1 MTLSAIV
8 LAAGKGTRMKSDLP
22 KPLHTVRGR
31 SLLGWVI
38 HALEGAALEN
48 VAVVVGHGRELVVES
63 LDATFD
69 RHFLYAEQLSQRGTG
84 DAAAVG
90 LAELDLFD
98 NSFSE
103 NDHVLIVPGDT
114 PLLTNATIAALV
126 ESHLASGAA
135 ATVVT
140 AVLDDPAGYGRVLRS
155 DNGGVAA
162 IVEDRDATP
171 EQRTIREINGG
182 MYCFRR
188 SLLAPALRMISSNN
202 AQGEMYL
209 TDAIGVLVEA
219 GHPVNAF
226 IADPVEISG
235 VNDRSQLGYAGEHLG
250 ARIADTHMRNGVTI
264 VQPSSTVIDA
274 TVVIEPDVT
283 VHAATTLHGAT
294 TVETGAVVG
303 PNSYLVDATIKS
315 GARVVSS
322 MVTGATV
329 QAGNL
334 VGPFEHRCADSD
346 NN

>member
-1 MTLSAIV
+1 MTMSAIV

-31 SLLGWVI
+31 SLLAWVI
-38 HALEGAALEN
+38 HALEGVELAS
-48 VAVVVGHGRELVVES
+48 VSVVVGHGRELVVDS
-63 LDATFD
+63 LDANFD
-69 RHFLYAEQLSQRGTG
+69 RQFLYAEQLSQRGTG

-103 NDHVLIVPGDT
+103 DDHVMIVPGDT
-114 PLLTNATIAALV
+114 PLLTEATIAALV
-126 ESHLASGAA
+126 ESHLAGGAA

-140 AVLDDPAGYGRVLRS
+140 AVLDDPTGYGRVLRS

-162 IVEDRDATP
+162 IVEHRDASA
-171 EQRTIREINGG
+171 EQRSIAEINGG

-188 SLLAPALRMISSNN
+188 SLLAPALRMISSDN

-219 GHPVNAF
+219 GHPVQAF
-226 IADPVEISG
+226 IADPIEISG

-250 ARIADTHMRNGVTI
+250 ARIADGHMRNGVTI

-274 TVVIEPDVT
+274 DVVIEPDVT
-283 VHAATTLHGAT
+283 VRAGTTLEGAT
-294 TVETGAVVG
+294 TIGTGAEVG
-303 PNSYLVDATIKS
+303 PNSYLVDAIVEP
-315 GARVVSS
+315 GAHVVASV
-322 MVTGATV
+322 VTGATV
-329 QAGNL
+329 PAGTT
-334 VGPFEHRCADSD
+334 VGPFEQRSAGTDSK
-346 NN
+346 